1 MMALG
6 VRMDEVPAGRSEWP
20 LLTGSVAPAQAKEGD
35 AAAAATAAS
44 FDFANLKPKRL
55 TGRYEYTHEM
65 AASVPDIEQ
74 ALRRDLADAVKSSMS
89 NQIINGIAPTTQNPQ
104 HVQGFITRLGTAVD
118 LSSAEATAADYGRL
132 HARGVDAIHAT
143 RETEVMSVIGDESY
157 QHAAGVYIAGSGES
171 GSELLARRSAGC
183 MASTYIPAKASMKQS
198 AILHA
203 AGPNGGGIMRGD
215 SVAAVWSTLEVI
227 RDIYSNASQGVVL
240 TWVALWDA
248 YTALRSAAY
257 KHIAINIG

>member
-35 AAAAATAAS
+35 AAAAATAAAATAAS

-157 QHAAGVYIAGSGES
+157 QHAAG
-171 GSELLARRSAGC
+171 
-183 MASTYIPAKASMKQS
+183 
-198 AILHA
+198 
-203 AGPNGGGIMRGD
+203 PNGGGIMRGD